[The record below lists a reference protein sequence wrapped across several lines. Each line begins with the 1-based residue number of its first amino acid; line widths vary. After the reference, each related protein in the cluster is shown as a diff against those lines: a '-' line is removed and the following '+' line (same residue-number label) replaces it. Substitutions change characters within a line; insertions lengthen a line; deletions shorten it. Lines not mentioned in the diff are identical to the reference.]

1 MLAQFSAELESLD
14 ADVQVWAGERNGVG
28 MGRGAE
34 RKTGRC
40 AGAKAIRMP
49 HAGPE
54 SPGDTRRSSVAQG
67 QERCPTRSIR
77 PAGCACPQ

>member
-14 ADVQVWAGERNGVG
+14 ADVQVWAGGRNA
-28 MGRGAE
+28 RQAD
-34 RKTGRC
+34 

-54 SPGDTRRSSVAQG
+54 SPGDTLRSSVAQG